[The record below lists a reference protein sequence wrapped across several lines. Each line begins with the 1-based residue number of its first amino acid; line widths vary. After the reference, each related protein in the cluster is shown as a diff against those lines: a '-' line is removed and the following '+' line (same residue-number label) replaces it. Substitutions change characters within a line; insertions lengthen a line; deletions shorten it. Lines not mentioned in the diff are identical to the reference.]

1 MTIVAAQ
8 SLVMYD
14 YLWPHGLQHTRLPC
28 PSLSPRVCSNSWPL
42 SQWCHLTIS
51 CSAALFSFCLQSFP
65 ASGSFPVNHLFVSGG
80 QSIGTSATAL
90 VLPLSIQGW
99 FLLRLTGLISL
110 LSKGV
115 SRIFSSTTSQKHQFL
130 ALSLLYGP
138 TLTSIHDYWKSH
150 SYGPLSAKWYLC
162 FVIHCLGLS

>member
-65 ASGSFPVNHLFVSGG
+65 ASGSFPVGWLFTSDS
-80 QSIGTSATAL
+80 QSIGAPSSAS
-90 VLPLSIQGW
+90 VLPMNIQWILMPLMLGKIEGKRRRRKQKMRWWDSITDSVD
-99 FLLRLTGLISL
+99 LNVSKLRGIVKDRGS
-110 LSKGV
+110 
-115 SRIFSSTTSQKHQFL
+115 
-130 ALSLLYGP
+130 
-138 TLTSIHDYWKSH
+138 
-150 SYGPLSAKWYLC
+150 
-162 FVIHCLGLS
+162 